1 MCLVSL
7 YLWFFNSTF
16 LFSLLSFFFS
26 FFLVFRA
33 ILMAYACSQ
42 ARGQIRTTAS
52 SLCHSSAG
60 SKPCLQPTQQLTAK
74 PDCLI
79 PTHWARP
86 GSNPHPHGYWLDLFP
101 LCHRRNSLVF
111 LFELTFFSFLKTI
124 LIFLIYIITPCDL
137 VKYFSWYISMLT
149 FKLNKTHCMFVY
161 SGLNVG
167 DCIVVSTIYEKLP
180 VIQDKETIKWEIIM

>member
-1 MCLVSL
+1 MCVLSL
-7 YLWFFNSTF
+7 FTSDF
-16 LFSLLSFFFS
+16 LIALFFSLSFLSFSLSFWFLGPFS
-26 FFLVFRA
+26 WHMHVPRLGVKSE
-33 ILMAYACSQ
+33 LQLPAYATAVQDPSHVCNLHNSSQ
-42 ARGQIRTTAS
+42 QSRIAWS
-52 SLCHSSAG
+52 
-60 SKPCLQPTQQLTAK
+60 
-74 PDCLI
+74 

-124 LIFLIYIITPCDL
+124 LIFLIYITPCDL